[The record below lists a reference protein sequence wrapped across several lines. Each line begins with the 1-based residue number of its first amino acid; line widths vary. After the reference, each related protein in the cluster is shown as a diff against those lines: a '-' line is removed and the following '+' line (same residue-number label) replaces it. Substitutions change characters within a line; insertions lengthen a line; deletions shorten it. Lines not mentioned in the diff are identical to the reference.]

1 VTWLPISKFLVGID
15 YGIAYV
21 FDDFE
26 VLWIEKWFWKY
37 KDN

>member
-26 VLWIEKWFWKY
+26 VL
-37 KDN
+37 